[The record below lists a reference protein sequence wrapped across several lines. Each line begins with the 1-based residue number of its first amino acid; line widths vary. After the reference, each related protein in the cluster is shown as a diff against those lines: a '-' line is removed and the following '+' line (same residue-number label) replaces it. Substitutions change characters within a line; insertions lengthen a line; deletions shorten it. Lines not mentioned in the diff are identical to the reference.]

1 MRRIISGAV
10 VLSDDFL
17 SLSHG
22 AQALYFALNL
32 SADDSG
38 FVTTVRAVMS
48 MLGVGEEELNE
59 LEGKYL
65 IVFREEKA
73 ALIVHWL
80 KHNTLKKLTF
90 AKSEHP
96 ELERRVY
103 VDECGLFTIEYAEGR
118 STLAEYKGS
127 SAIAKE
133 DRLTLNKN
141 NRTESNSTKHNK
153 TEENKTDARSVSPV
167 PNGQADMR
175 AGGREIKKETEKE
188 TDKDDDFA
196 EYDAMEPR
204 VFMNENIHKELGRKL
219 HMMNTG
225 LDEGRNVFLSAK
237 QVETLE
243 RLAPP
248 EAIERYIKR
257 LGRMIEDTGC
267 DPKNHYRTIRK
278 WIIEDIKP

>member
-1 MRRIISGAV
+1 
-10 VLSDDFL
+10 
-17 SLSHG
+17 
-22 AQALYFALNL
+22 
-32 SADDSG
+32 
-38 FVTTVRAVMS
+38 

-73 ALIVHWL
+73 ALIVHWM

-103 VDECGLFTIEYAEGR
+103 VDECGLFTADPGEGR
-118 STLAEYKGS
+118 KTLAEYKGS

-133 DRLTLNKN
+133 DRRTVNKN
-141 NRTESNSTKHNK
+141 NRTESNQTKHNK
-153 TEENKTDARSVSPV
+153 TEENKTDARSSSPV
-167 PNGQADMR
+167 PDGQADMR
-175 AGGREIKKETEKE
+175 AGGRADGKERE
-188 TDKDDDFA
+188 TDKDADLA
-196 EYDAMEPR
+196 EYEAMEPV
-204 VFMNENIHKELGRKL
+204 VFMRDDIIKEAGRKL

-248 EAIERYIKR
+248 EAVERYIKR